1 MDLLTAFVAANGV
14 YDVCCGFAILN
25 VLPSKVLSSLHID
38 MYKYPFSE
46 TTRRFLAYFTIC
58 CGLIRIYSNNMKSFS
73 YYMEA
78 LCYTNEMWKNE
89 KIYKSKM
96 MFVVYYAM
104 FIGLLLD
111 YDKYKIEIG
120 DM

>member
-1 MDLLTAFVAANGV
+1 
-14 YDVCCGFAILN
+14 
-25 VLPSKVLSSLHID
+25 
-38 MYKYPFSE
+38 
-46 TTRRFLAYFTIC
+46 
-58 CGLIRIYSNNMKSFS
+58 
-73 YYMEA
+73 
-78 LCYTNEMWKNE
+78 MWRNE